1 MNTTMTNQASP
12 QRLKPTAVGMASF
25 FIILAGMKLSHSF
38 LNPLLLAFFISIVFA
53 QPVYWLR
60 RKKIPSGMSIVLVI
74 LLLVGFY
81 FILNLVVGSALSMFL
96 KDVQKHHED
105 LQALR
110 EATGSLFSGKGINIP
125 VLSNMGS
132 LDPAKIMQYT
142 GVVAGKIHDLVSEE
156 ITFIFVSIFLM
167 VEVEIIRL
175 KVNLMAGSLNDT
187 ISHLHTIGTRIR
199 HYLSIKTVTSLAT
212 GILVGGGLGIIGVD
226 YPILWGLFAF
236 LLNYIPTIGSIIAAI
251 PGITFSI
258 LQFGFP
264 VSIWTI
270 SLYLVVNLVIGNVIE
285 PRVMGKGM
293 GLSTAVVFLSLL
305 FWGFILGPV
314 GMFLSVPLTMVVKI
328 ILEHHERT
336 HWIAVMLSP
345 KQDVFRAIKAYAA
358 EQRQRGEPEGP
369 EKG

>member
-1 MNTTMTNQASP
+1 MNETIP
-12 QRLKPTAVGMASF
+12 QRLKPTAIGVASF
-25 FIILAGMKLSHSF
+25 FIILAGLKLSHSF
-38 LNPLLLAFFISIVFA
+38 LNPLLLAFFISIIFA

-60 RKKIPSGMSIVLVI
+60 RKKIPSSIAIVLVI

-81 FILNLVVGSALSMFL
+81 FVLNLVVGSALSMFL

-105 LQALR
+105 LQALK
-110 EATGSLFSGKGINIP
+110 ESTGNLFSGKGINIP

-142 GVVAGKIHDLVSEE
+142 GQVAAKIHEMVSEE

-167 VEVEIIRL
+167 VEMEIIRL
-175 KVNLMAGSLNDT
+175 KVNLMAGTLNDT
-187 ISHLHTIGTRIR
+187 ISHLHSIGTRIR
-199 HYLSIKTVTSLAT
+199 HYLSIKTATSLAT
-212 GILVGGGLGIIGVD
+212 GILVGGGLTLIGVD
-226 YPILWGLFAF
+226 YPVLWGLFAF

-264 VSIWTI
+264 TSIWTI
-270 SLYLVVNLVIGNVIE
+270 ILYLVVNLVIGNVIE

-345 KQDVFRAIKAYAA
+345 KEDVFKAIRTYAA
-358 EQRQRGEPEGP
+358 EERQRTGAGGEI
-369 EKG
+369 EK